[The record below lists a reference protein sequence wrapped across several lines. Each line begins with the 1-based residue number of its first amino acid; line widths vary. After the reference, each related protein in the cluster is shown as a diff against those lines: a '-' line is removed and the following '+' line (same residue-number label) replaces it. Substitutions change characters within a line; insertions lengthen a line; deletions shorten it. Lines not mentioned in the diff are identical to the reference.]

1 MARVSWRA
9 VRAVLEASRL
19 ANMSTAPLVEGLAFD
34 MGRLSATPWVAWDDY
49 CTLIERFETMCG
61 GPAALESF
69 LTDHL
74 MYKELHIIAGAFVSP
89 TLLYQFI
96 FRIADPLAFPS
107 IDFLYDELPGGRLSV
122 EYRFHPDARS
132 CLALGRASTGAMRAV
147 PCYLGLPPAVVE
159 ADVGERSGKYL
170 VTPPASRTIA
180 ARLRRRARG
189 KLDGL
194 FALMQDLLSES
205 RPDLIGRAAAV
216 DPAPHANGNGDHLQ
230 RVARAYGLTPR
241 QTEVLDAVVAGLSN
255 KEIAVRHSCA
265 ENTVEL
271 HVTNLFRKLSVQSRT
286 QLVAKFW
293 SLP

>member
-9 VRAVLEASRL
+9 VAAVLEAARL
-19 ANMSTAPLVEGLAFD
+19 GNMSTAPLVEGLAFD
-34 MGRLSATPWVAWDDY
+34 SKRLSATTWVPWDDY
-49 CTLIERFETMCG
+49 CTLVERFETMCG
-61 GPAALESF
+61 GPAAAETF

-96 FRIADPLAFPS
+96 FRIADPLVFPS
-107 IDFLYDELPGGRLSV
+107 IDFLYDELPDGRLRI
-122 EYRFHPDARS
+122 EYRLHSDARS
-132 CLALGRASTGAMRAV
+132 CLALARGTIGAIRAV

-159 ADVGERSGKYL
+159 ADVGERGGVYL

-180 ARLRRRARG
+180 ARVRRRARL

-194 FALMQDLLSES
+194 LSLMQDMLSES
-205 RPDLIGRAAAV
+205 RMELIGRAAEV
-216 DPAPHANGNGDHLQ
+216 YPAPGANGNGEHVLK
-230 RVARAYGLTPR
+230 RVAQAYGLTPR
-241 QTEVLDAVVAGLSN
+241 QTEVLDGVVAGLSN

-271 HVTNLFRKLSVQSRT
+271 HVTNLFRKMCVQ
-286 QLVAKFW
+286 
-293 SLP
+293 